1 MCGKWMLA
9 GAAAMIVCIV
19 AAGTTVAAPADDATQ
34 NAAVPAAHEGTVV
47 SVTANKLTMKDEAG
61 KEHSHTVGTDAKITV
76 NGKPGKLEDLKMGV
90 KIQVMTGEAG
100 KVLSI
105 STIDKAK

>member
-1 MCGKWMLA
+1 MWGKWMLA
-9 GAAAMIVCIV
+9 GAAAV
-19 AAGTTVAAPADDATQ
+19 ALGCLTAGTMATAHADEASQ
-34 NAAVPAAHEGTVV
+34 NVAVPAAHEGTVV

-61 KEHSHTVGTDAKITV
+61 KEHSHTVGADAKITV

-105 STIDKAK
+105 STVDKVK